1 MKALRRCGGRWGK
14 GLAMVLGLGMVL
26 STATPVAAAPGDA
39 AIVLVGLIL
48 GGARNVGG
56 HHKVMVP
63 KGAMQTAKREKISVP
78 DCGRAGV
85 SPCGYP

>member
-1 MKALRRCGGRWGK
+1 MKALRGCGGRWGK
-14 GLAMVLGLGMVL
+14 GLAMVLGLGMAL
-26 STATPVAAAPGDA
+26 STATPVYAAPGDA

-63 KGAMQTAKREKISVP
+63 RGAVQTAERDRISVP
-78 DCGRAGV
+78 DCGRSGV